1 MVDIIKPILYSATE
15 IEFETAGLGILSDVI
30 SCVVIEERNGIF
42 ELEMQY
48 PTNGIHFSEISD
60 DCIIYSKPSPF
71 RIPEPFRIYKTSVP
85 LNGIVTINARHLTY
99 DLNGI
104 PVTPFDAANA
114 AGALQGIKSHMATQN
129 PFDFWTN
136 KTTSANFKV
145 EAPTGAR
152 SLLGGQSGSI
162 LDVYGGEYAWQG
174 TQVRL
179 YDQRG
184 QDRGVNIRYGKNL
197 TDINQERNLSNMT
210 TGIYPYWTNGEGD
223 IVICDPPI
231 IYAEGNF
238 PVQRIATVD
247 FSNDFEEK
255 PTPQQLQQKAESYVS
270 NNQIGVPNV
279 SIKVSFVDLNRS
291 TEYSNL
297 NLIEQCDLCDI
308 VTVQFPAF
316 NIDAKAKIVKIEYDA
331 LLDRYNNIEIGSVR
345 ANIASTIVDQ
355 QTQIQQN
362 PTIGL
367 IQSIANGIVDSIT
380 GANGGAVRLLD
391 TNNDGDP
398 DTLYIA
404 DNPDPAL
411 AQKVW
416 RFNYEGWGASTNG
429 YNGPFSVAA
438 TLDQGLYGDFITAGT
453 INASLI
459 KAGVLQ
465 SIDGDSFYLDLVSG
479 ILKMKAQSFEVEGKT
494 IEETVSDEVEPI
506 NQELNNKVDS
516 NHIISAINL
525 SPESIKIAADK
536 VNVTG
541 FVTFSD
547 LSNAGQTT
555 INGANITTGYI
566 SGDRISG
573 GTIDGSI
580 INQRDV
586 FDSGITLSHGQISF
600 YYEGTFLGTMNSESS
615 GGSNY
620 IEIFSNY
627 EIGLKTVGVLR
638 LIARDSGYY
647 GVSVDS
653 LESEDDVVV
662 DGNFSCHGAKNCV
675 QSTDT
680 YGDRLL
686 NAYETAEYYLGDI
699 GESEVNNGEVIVTFD
714 PIFAEC
720 VNTDAT
726 YQVFL
731 TKYGEGNIYV
741 AERNSDHFVVRGDN
755 ISFGWEIKAKRR
767 GFENA
772 RLEQPLDKSTVKV
785 PEVIPMSSDI
795 DTFEYDPKSIYT
807 EEQQQLR
814 YYRRVAEKLT
824 REERAKPYPDIQKV
838 LQRYGMLNTEGDD

>member
-15 IEFETAGLGILSDVI
+15 TEFETAGLGILSDVI
-30 SCVVIEERNGIF
+30 SCVVTEERNGIF

-85 LNGIVTINARHLTY
+85 LNGIITINARHLTY

-145 EAPTGAR
+145 EVPTGAR

-247 FSNDFEEK
+247 FSNDFEEE

-380 GANGGAVRLLD
+380 GANGGSVRLLD

-453 INASLI
+453 INAALVNVINLTAS
-459 KAGVLQ
+459 
-465 SIDGDSFYLDLVSG
+465 SIVAG
-479 ILKMKAQSFEVEGKT
+479 ILKSKDGSSYWNLDTGDLSLQGTLSSRTGSAMAQLNAGGARLLYNNNVVGELASSFDTATRSAGVALDVADGGKFLSFGT
-494 IEETVSDEVEPI
+494 KNTSLGTGSIKMAYTPTAGPAGSERSDCI
-506 NQELNNKVDS
+506 TFGCKVDGFNNNFYSIDLYNTGS
-516 NHIISAINL
+516 N
-525 SPESIKIAADK
+525 
-536 VNVTG
+536 
-541 FVTFSD
+541 
-547 LSNAGQTT
+547 
-555 INGANITTGYI
+555 GYK
-566 SGDRISG
+566 SYD
-573 GTIDGSI
+573 
-580 INQRDV
+580 
-586 FDSGITLSHGQISF
+586 
-600 YYEGTFLGTMNSESS
+600 GTFQYIYKIENIGNGNIRWSWAYMTVRDGIITSS
-615 GGSNY
+615 G
-620 IEIFSNY
+620 
-627 EIGLKTVGVLR
+627 
-638 LIARDSGYY
+638 
-647 GVSVDS
+647 
-653 LESEDDVVV
+653 
-662 DGNFSCHGAKNCV
+662 
-675 QSTDT
+675 Q
-680 YGDRLL
+680 
-686 NAYETAEYYLGDI
+686 
-699 GESEVNNGEVIVTFD
+699 
-714 PIFAEC
+714 
-720 VNTDAT
+720 
-726 YQVFL
+726 
-731 TKYGEGNIYV
+731 
-741 AERNSDHFVVRGDN
+741 
-755 ISFGWEIKAKRR
+755 
-767 GFENA
+767 
-772 RLEQPLDKSTVKV
+772 
-785 PEVIPMSSDI
+785 
-795 DTFEYDPKSIYT
+795 
-807 EEQQQLR
+807 
-814 YYRRVAEKLT
+814 
-824 REERAKPYPDIQKV
+824 
-838 LQRYGMLNTEGDD
+838 

>member
-1 MVDIIKPILYSATE
+1 M
-15 IEFETAGLGILSDVI
+15 
-30 SCVVIEERNGIF
+30 
-42 ELEMQY
+42 
-48 PTNGIHFSEISD
+48 
-60 DCIIYSKPSPF
+60 
-71 RIPEPFRIYKTSVP
+71 
-85 LNGIVTINARHLTY
+85 
-99 DLNGI
+99 
-104 PVTPFDAANA
+104 
-114 AGALQGIKSHMATQN
+114 
-129 PFDFWTN
+129 
-136 KTTSANFKV
+136 
-145 EAPTGAR
+145 
-152 SLLGGQSGSI
+152 
-162 LDVYGGEYAWQG
+162 
-174 TQVRL
+174 
-179 YDQRG
+179 
-184 QDRGVNIRYGKNL
+184 
-197 TDINQERNLSNMT
+197 
-210 TGIYPYWTNGEGD
+210 
-223 IVICDPPI
+223 
-231 IYAEGNF
+231 
-238 PVQRIATVD
+238 
-247 FSNDFEEK
+247 
-255 PTPQQLQQKAESYVS
+255 
-270 NNQIGVPNV
+270 
-279 SIKVSFVDLNRS
+279 
-291 TEYSNL
+291 
-297 NLIEQCDLCDI
+297 QCDLCDI

-380 GANGGAVRLLD
+380 GANGGSVRLLD

-404 DNPDPAL
+404 DNPDPTL

-479 ILKMKAQSFEVEGKT
+479 VLKMKAQSFEVEGKT

-506 NQELNNKVDS
+506 NQELDNKVDS

-600 YYEGTFLGTMNSESS
+600 YYEGKFLGTMNSESS

-627 EIGLKTVGVLR
+627 EIGLKTVGILR

-647 GVSVDS
+647 GISVDS

-720 VNTDAT
+720 VNTDVS

-767 GFENA
+767 GFENV
-772 RLEQPLDKSTVKV
+772 RLEQPLDKSTVKA
-785 PEVIPMSSDI
+785 PEVMPMSSDI

-807 EEQQQLR
+807 EEQQRLR
-814 YYRRVAEKLT
+814 DYRRVAEKLT
-824 REERAKPYPDIQKV
+824 REERAKPYPDIPKV
-838 LQRYGMLNTEGDD
+838 LQGYGMLNTEGDD

>member
-15 IEFETAGLGILSDVI
+15 TEFETAGLGILSDVI
-30 SCVVIEERNGIF
+30 SCVVTEERNGIF

-85 LNGIVTINARHLTY
+85 LNGIVTINARHITY

-145 EAPTGAR
+145 EVPTGAR

-404 DNPDPAL
+404 DNPDPTL

-453 INASLI
+453 INAALVNVINLTAS
-459 KAGVLQ
+459 
-465 SIDGDSFYLDLVSG
+465 SIVAG
-479 ILKMKAQSFEVEGKT
+479 ILKSKDGSSYWNLDTGDLSLQGTLSSRTGSAMAQLNAGGARLLYNNNVVGELASSFDTATGSAGVALDVADGGKFLSLGT
-494 IEETVSDEVEPI
+494 KNTSSGTGSIKMAYTPTAGPAGSERSDCI
-506 NQELNNKVDS
+506 TFGCKVDGFNNNFYSIDLYNTGS
-516 NHIISAINL
+516 N
-525 SPESIKIAADK
+525 
-536 VNVTG
+536 
-541 FVTFSD
+541 
-547 LSNAGQTT
+547 
-555 INGANITTGYI
+555 GYK
-566 SGDRISG
+566 SYD
-573 GTIDGSI
+573 
-580 INQRDV
+580 
-586 FDSGITLSHGQISF
+586 
-600 YYEGTFLGTMNSESS
+600 GTFQYIYKIENIGNGNIRWSWAYMTVRDGIITSS
-615 GGSNY
+615 G
-620 IEIFSNY
+620 
-627 EIGLKTVGVLR
+627 
-638 LIARDSGYY
+638 
-647 GVSVDS
+647 
-653 LESEDDVVV
+653 
-662 DGNFSCHGAKNCV
+662 
-675 QSTDT
+675 Q
-680 YGDRLL
+680 
-686 NAYETAEYYLGDI
+686 
-699 GESEVNNGEVIVTFD
+699 
-714 PIFAEC
+714 
-720 VNTDAT
+720 
-726 YQVFL
+726 
-731 TKYGEGNIYV
+731 
-741 AERNSDHFVVRGDN
+741 
-755 ISFGWEIKAKRR
+755 
-767 GFENA
+767 
-772 RLEQPLDKSTVKV
+772 
-785 PEVIPMSSDI
+785 
-795 DTFEYDPKSIYT
+795 
-807 EEQQQLR
+807 
-814 YYRRVAEKLT
+814 
-824 REERAKPYPDIQKV
+824 
-838 LQRYGMLNTEGDD
+838 

>member
-15 IEFETAGLGILSDVI
+15 TEFETAGLGILSDVI
-30 SCVVIEERNGIF
+30 SCVVTEERNGIF

-85 LNGIVTINARHLTY
+85 LNGIVTINARHITY

-145 EAPTGAR
+145 EVPTGAR

-231 IYAEGNF
+231 IYAEGNL

-404 DNPDPAL
+404 DNPDPTL

-453 INASLI
+453 INAALVNVINLTAS
-459 KAGVLQ
+459 
-465 SIDGDSFYLDLVSG
+465 SIVAG
-479 ILKMKAQSFEVEGKT
+479 ILKSKDGSSYWNLDTGDLSLQGTLSSRTGSAMAQLNAGGARLLYNNNVVGELASSFDTATGSAGVALDVADGGKFLSLGT
-494 IEETVSDEVEPI
+494 KNTSSGTGSIKMAYTPTAGPAGSERSDCI
-506 NQELNNKVDS
+506 TFGCKVDGFNNNFYSIDLYNTGS
-516 NHIISAINL
+516 N
-525 SPESIKIAADK
+525 
-536 VNVTG
+536 
-541 FVTFSD
+541 
-547 LSNAGQTT
+547 
-555 INGANITTGYI
+555 GYK
-566 SGDRISG
+566 SYD
-573 GTIDGSI
+573 
-580 INQRDV
+580 
-586 FDSGITLSHGQISF
+586 
-600 YYEGTFLGTMNSESS
+600 GTFQYIYKIENIGNGNIRWSWAYMTVRDGIITSS
-615 GGSNY
+615 G
-620 IEIFSNY
+620 
-627 EIGLKTVGVLR
+627 
-638 LIARDSGYY
+638 
-647 GVSVDS
+647 
-653 LESEDDVVV
+653 
-662 DGNFSCHGAKNCV
+662 
-675 QSTDT
+675 Q
-680 YGDRLL
+680 
-686 NAYETAEYYLGDI
+686 
-699 GESEVNNGEVIVTFD
+699 
-714 PIFAEC
+714 
-720 VNTDAT
+720 
-726 YQVFL
+726 
-731 TKYGEGNIYV
+731 
-741 AERNSDHFVVRGDN
+741 
-755 ISFGWEIKAKRR
+755 
-767 GFENA
+767 
-772 RLEQPLDKSTVKV
+772 
-785 PEVIPMSSDI
+785 
-795 DTFEYDPKSIYT
+795 
-807 EEQQQLR
+807 
-814 YYRRVAEKLT
+814 
-824 REERAKPYPDIQKV
+824 
-838 LQRYGMLNTEGDD
+838 

>member
-15 IEFETAGLGILSDVI
+15 TEFETAGLGILSDVI
-30 SCVVIEERNGIF
+30 SCVVTEERNGIF

-48 PTNGIHFSEISD
+48 PTNGIHFSDISD

-71 RIPEPFRIYKTSVP
+71 RTPEPFRIYKTSVP

-145 EAPTGAR
+145 EVPTGAR

-174 TQVRL
+174 TQIRL

-223 IVICDPPI
+223 IVVCDPPI

-291 TEYSNL
+291 IEYSRL

-380 GANGGAVRLLD
+380 GANGGSVRLLD

-453 INASLI
+453 INAALVNVI
-459 KAGVLQ
+459 NLTAN
-465 SIDGDSFYLDLVSG
+465 SIVAG
-479 ILKMKAQSFEVEGKT
+479 ILKSKDGASYWNLDTGDLNLQGTLSSRNGPAMAQLNAGGTKLLYNNNVVGELSASFETATGSPGVTLDVAEGGKYLGFGT
-494 IEETVSDEVEPI
+494 GNSSSGRSDIKVIYTPTAGPGGTERSDCVTFGC
-506 NQELNNKVDS
+506 KVDGFNNNFYNIDLYGTGS
-516 NHIISAINL
+516 NGYKSYDGEFQYIYKIENIGNGNIRWSWAYMTVRDGII
-525 SPESIKIAADK
+525 
-536 VNVTG
+536 T
-541 FVTFSD
+541 
-547 LSNAGQTT
+547 
-555 INGANITTGYI
+555 
-566 SGDRISG
+566 
-573 GTIDGSI
+573 
-580 INQRDV
+580 
-586 FDSGITLSHGQISF
+586 
-600 YYEGTFLGTMNSESS
+600 SS
-615 GGSNY
+615 G
-620 IEIFSNY
+620 
-627 EIGLKTVGVLR
+627 
-638 LIARDSGYY
+638 
-647 GVSVDS
+647 
-653 LESEDDVVV
+653 
-662 DGNFSCHGAKNCV
+662 
-675 QSTDT
+675 Q
-680 YGDRLL
+680 
-686 NAYETAEYYLGDI
+686 
-699 GESEVNNGEVIVTFD
+699 
-714 PIFAEC
+714 
-720 VNTDAT
+720 
-726 YQVFL
+726 
-731 TKYGEGNIYV
+731 
-741 AERNSDHFVVRGDN
+741 
-755 ISFGWEIKAKRR
+755 
-767 GFENA
+767 
-772 RLEQPLDKSTVKV
+772 
-785 PEVIPMSSDI
+785 
-795 DTFEYDPKSIYT
+795 
-807 EEQQQLR
+807 
-814 YYRRVAEKLT
+814 
-824 REERAKPYPDIQKV
+824 
-838 LQRYGMLNTEGDD
+838 

>member
-1 MVDIIKPILYSATE
+1 M
-15 IEFETAGLGILSDVI
+15 
-30 SCVVIEERNGIF
+30 
-42 ELEMQY
+42 
-48 PTNGIHFSEISD
+48 
-60 DCIIYSKPSPF
+60 
-71 RIPEPFRIYKTSVP
+71 
-85 LNGIVTINARHLTY
+85 
-99 DLNGI
+99 
-104 PVTPFDAANA
+104 
-114 AGALQGIKSHMATQN
+114 
-129 PFDFWTN
+129 
-136 KTTSANFKV
+136 
-145 EAPTGAR
+145 
-152 SLLGGQSGSI
+152 
-162 LDVYGGEYAWQG
+162 
-174 TQVRL
+174 
-179 YDQRG
+179 
-184 QDRGVNIRYGKNL
+184 
-197 TDINQERNLSNMT
+197 
-210 TGIYPYWTNGEGD
+210 
-223 IVICDPPI
+223 
-231 IYAEGNF
+231 
-238 PVQRIATVD
+238 
-247 FSNDFEEK
+247 
-255 PTPQQLQQKAESYVS
+255 
-270 NNQIGVPNV
+270 
-279 SIKVSFVDLNRS
+279 
-291 TEYSNL
+291 
-297 NLIEQCDLCDI
+297 
-308 VTVQFPAF
+308 
-316 NIDAKAKIVKIEYDA
+316 
-331 LLDRYNNIEIGSVR
+331 
-345 ANIASTIVDQ
+345 
-355 QTQIQQN
+355 
-362 PTIGL
+362 
-367 IQSIANGIVDSIT
+367 
-380 GANGGAVRLLD
+380 
-391 TNNDGDP
+391 
-398 DTLYIA
+398 
-404 DNPDPAL
+404 
-411 AQKVW
+411 
-416 RFNYEGWGASTNG
+416 
-429 YNGPFSVAA
+429 AA

-479 ILKMKAQSFEVEGKT
+479 VLKMKAQSFEVEGKT

-506 NQELNNKVDS
+506 NQELSNKVDS
-516 NHIISAINL
+516 DHIISAINL

-580 INQRDV
+580 INQRDE
-586 FDSGITLSHGQISF
+586 FDSGITLSHGQIHF
-600 YYEGTFLGTMNSESS
+600 YYEGDYLGAMNSESS

-647 GVSVDS
+647 GISVDS

-699 GESEVNNGEVIVTFD
+699 GESEVNNGEAVITFD

-720 VNTDAT
+720 VNTDAS

-767 GFENA
+767 GFENV
-772 RLEQPLDKSTVKV
+772 RLEQPLDKSTVKA
-785 PEVIPMSSDI
+785 PEVMPMSSDI

-807 EEQQQLR
+807 EEQQRLR

-838 LQRYGMLNTEGDD
+838 LQGYGMLNTEGVD

>member
-15 IEFETAGLGILSDVI
+15 TEFETAGLGILSDAI
-30 SCVVIEERNGIF
+30 SCVVTEERNGIF

-48 PTNGIHFSEISD
+48 PTNGIHFSKISD

-145 EAPTGAR
+145 EVPTGAR

-247 FSNDFEEK
+247 FSNDFEEE

-380 GANGGAVRLLD
+380 GANGGSVRLLD

-453 INASLI
+453 INAALVKVINLTAS
-459 KAGVLQ
+459 
-465 SIDGDSFYLDLVSG
+465 SIVAG
-479 ILKMKAQSFEVEGKT
+479 ILKSKDGSSYWNLDTGDLSLQGTLSSRTGSAMAQLNAGGARLLYNNNVVGELASSFDTATRSAGVALDVADGGKFLSFGT
-494 IEETVSDEVEPI
+494 KNTSSGTGNIKMAYTPTAGPAGSERSDCI
-506 NQELNNKVDS
+506 TFGCKVDGFNNNFYSIDLYDTGS
-516 NHIISAINL
+516 N
-525 SPESIKIAADK
+525 
-536 VNVTG
+536 
-541 FVTFSD
+541 
-547 LSNAGQTT
+547 
-555 INGANITTGYI
+555 GYK
-566 SGDRISG
+566 SYD
-573 GTIDGSI
+573 
-580 INQRDV
+580 
-586 FDSGITLSHGQISF
+586 
-600 YYEGTFLGTMNSESS
+600 GTFQYIYKIENIGNGNIRWSWAYMTVRDGIITSS
-615 GGSNY
+615 G
-620 IEIFSNY
+620 
-627 EIGLKTVGVLR
+627 
-638 LIARDSGYY
+638 
-647 GVSVDS
+647 
-653 LESEDDVVV
+653 
-662 DGNFSCHGAKNCV
+662 
-675 QSTDT
+675 Q
-680 YGDRLL
+680 
-686 NAYETAEYYLGDI
+686 
-699 GESEVNNGEVIVTFD
+699 
-714 PIFAEC
+714 
-720 VNTDAT
+720 
-726 YQVFL
+726 
-731 TKYGEGNIYV
+731 
-741 AERNSDHFVVRGDN
+741 
-755 ISFGWEIKAKRR
+755 
-767 GFENA
+767 
-772 RLEQPLDKSTVKV
+772 
-785 PEVIPMSSDI
+785 
-795 DTFEYDPKSIYT
+795 
-807 EEQQQLR
+807 
-814 YYRRVAEKLT
+814 
-824 REERAKPYPDIQKV
+824 
-838 LQRYGMLNTEGDD
+838 